1 MVERRPAFAVQSA
14 AKYAAWVVKCA
25 SPPPASARH
34 TRSQG
39 AICVALA
46 ALGGALVPAGCG
58 SEERAP
64 PPAATQKPVNDAG
77 FIESGTD
84 DPPPLDASGLCGN
97 ELIPIVDERPNLYFV
112 VDHSGSMNQEVGGRS
127 LAEATHDAIRDVLTL
142 VGPHVRYGA
151 AVFPNPV
158 IGDCSAGSEVYALRA
173 GEPAPEGGGSSPT
186 LRGLLNALDDAPV
199 RGGTPVSSTLEVLHS
214 SLTKQDRRT
223 YVILATDGGPN
234 CNSKQSCDAAECQ
247 LNIEGA
253 SVGGFECNSQLNCCD
268 PNFALGAQ
276 LNCLDRE
283 PSVERVAELRA
294 HGVDTFVI
302 GMLGSEPYQDTLN
315 QLAVAGGRS
324 RAANPRY
331 YPADTP
337 AALSDALIEIGLAV
351 AISCTI
357 ELNQAPPDRNKVNVY
372 FDTTLVPSDDS
383 DGWRWVDDT
392 HIEIVGARCVE
403 LQSAKVDQVQIVS
416 GCPTELK

>member
-1 MVERRPAFAVQSA
+1 MA
-14 AKYAAWVVKCA
+14 
-25 SPPPASARH
+25 
-34 TRSQG
+34 
-39 AICVALA
+39 
-46 ALGGALVPAGCG
+46 AGCG
-58 SEERAP
+58 AEERAP

-112 VDHSGSMNQEVGGRS
+112 VDHSGSMNQEVSGRS
-127 LAEATHDAIRDVLTL
+127 LAEATHDAIRDVLQL

-151 AVFPNPV
+151 AVFPNPG
-158 IGDCSAGSEVYALRA
+158 IGECAAGSEVYALRA
-173 GEPAPEGGGSSPT
+173 GEPNPESGTSAT

-199 RGGTPVSSTLEVLHS
+199 RGGTPVSSTLEVLRS
-214 SLTKQDRRT
+214 SLLNEDRRT

-234 CNSKQSCDAAECQ
+234 CNSKQDCTAEECQ

-253 SVGGFECNSQLNCCD
+253 TVGGFECDAKLNCCD

-283 PSVERVAELRA
+283 PSVARVAELRA
-294 HGVDTFVI
+294 GGVDTFVI
-302 GMLGSEPYQDTLN
+302 GMKGSEPYQDTLN

-324 RAANPRY
+324 RGVEPRY
-331 YPADTP
+331 YPADSP
-337 AALSDALIEIGLAV
+337 QALSDALVQIGLAV

-357 ELNQAPPDRNKVNVY
+357 ELNAKPPDRNKVNVY
-372 FDTTLVPSDDS
+372 FDSALIPSDQS

-392 HIEIVGARCVE
+392 HIEIVGDRCVE